1 MRYGNKQLKKD
12 STAGDKKQA
21 FKEGNMDNTG
31 KINNAD
37 LQKDADKK
45 SKPGTVTKQKQA
57 DK

>member
-1 MRYGNKQLKKD
+1 MRYGNKQVKKD
-12 STAGDKKQA
+12 GTSDDKKRA

-45 SKPGTVTKQKQA
+45 NKPGKGLQQKQA